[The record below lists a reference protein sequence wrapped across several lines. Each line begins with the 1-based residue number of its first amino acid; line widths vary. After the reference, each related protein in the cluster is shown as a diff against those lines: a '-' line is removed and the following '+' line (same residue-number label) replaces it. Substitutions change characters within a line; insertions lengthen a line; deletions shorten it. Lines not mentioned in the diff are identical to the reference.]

1 MKRCFCKKA
10 KIIKDNNYIHC
21 RYSICSSE
29 ALQMAED
36 NGKKVSFYW
45 DFEKIWRVEQWEFF
59 KRIPSW

>member
-29 ALQMAED
+29 ALQMPED
-36 NGKKVSFYW
+36 NGKKSASTETSKKSEGQNNGSFL
-45 DFEKIWRVEQWEFF
+45 R
-59 KRIPSW
+59 